1 MSTDLLELYSPLL
14 WQLQAGLV
22 VVFIPIEKE
31 IRVYNQKGK
40 WSIYANPIGPT
51 CKNGIFY
58 FIESRN

>member
-31 IRVYNQKGK
+31 NRVYNQKGK

-51 CKNGIFY
+51 C
-58 FIESRN
+58 